1 MVYTIV
7 LNATTGRNFVNA
19 PLKVCRALGVSS
31 SS

>member
-1 MVYTIV
+1 